1 MRRPDQTARTL
12 RRQERSESRNFLL
25 LLLFIV
31 GVVAAIQVLLF
42 LTMTRLG
49 AENGNILNHV
59 RQSSE
64 AIEARTG

>member
-12 RRQERSESRNFLL
+12 RRQERSEARNFLL

-49 AENGNILNHV
+49 AGNGNILNHV
-59 RQSSE
+59 RQSPA
-64 AIEARTG
+64 AIEARSG

>member
-12 RRQERSESRNFLL
+12 RRQEQSESKNFLL

-49 AENGNILNHV
+49 ADHGNILNHV

-64 AIEARTG
+64 AIEVRTG